1 MDGDLVRERPQL
13 AREAFDAL
21 NEESHI
27 RQSRSFGAPRA
38 GREGIG
44 TGVDGDRK
52 GAGLR
57 PGAIENVATVARAHV
72 HEDVAERGGYPGDL
86 TDVDVD
92 EALAEKSTHRAM
104 VARREPTS
112 SRRCKGH
119 DGQGDPY
126 GGVAMWRVLLLAS
139 LFALLGLATVA
150 SADCTSCLTSV
161 FVNRTTTTI
170 DLNFIATS
178 DDPTSL
184 PTSVNAVVMQV
195 DGQRTKCQN
204 ITLPKARTI
213 DGAVVYA
220 GTFSAYGLYSHSG
233 RVDLGGQIYE
243 FTVPLDGNAGTIALA
258 TDQTPLGGRG
268 FAVQVNAVPATP
280 HPVTVYFQDPAP
292 ATAATPPAPTL
303 PEINPTFVIGG
314 GLILITIVGAYI
326 DRRRAL
332 ARSLA
337 G

>member
-1 MDGDLVRERPQL
+1 ML
-13 AREAFDAL
+13 
-21 NEESHI
+21 
-27 RQSRSFGAPRA
+27 
-38 GREGIG
+38 
-44 TGVDGDRK
+44 
-52 GAGLR
+52 
-57 PGAIENVATVARAHV
+57 
-72 HEDVAERGGYPGDL
+72 
-86 TDVDVD
+86 
-92 EALAEKSTHRAM
+92 
-104 VARREPTS
+104 
-112 SRRCKGH
+112 
-119 DGQGDPY
+119 
-126 GGVAMWRVLLLAS
+126 RVLLLAS
-139 LFALLGLATVA
+139 LFAFLGLATVA
-150 SADCTSCLTSV
+150 YADCTSCLTSV

-178 DDPTSL
+178 DDPSSL
-184 PTSVNAVVMQV
+184 PNSVNAVVMQV

-243 FTVPLDGNAGTIALA
+243 FTVPLDGKAGTVALA

-268 FAVQVNAVPATP
+268 FSVQVNAAPVTP
-280 HPVTVYFQDPAP
+280 HPVTVYFQDAAP
-292 ATAATPPAPTL
+292 ATAATPPAAIL
-303 PEINPTFVIGG
+303 PEINPTLAIGG
-314 GLILITIVGAYI
+314 GLILVTIVGAYI

>member
-1 MDGDLVRERPQL
+1 
-13 AREAFDAL
+13 
-21 NEESHI
+21 
-27 RQSRSFGAPRA
+27 
-38 GREGIG
+38 
-44 TGVDGDRK
+44 
-52 GAGLR
+52 
-57 PGAIENVATVARAHV
+57 
-72 HEDVAERGGYPGDL
+72 
-86 TDVDVD
+86 
-92 EALAEKSTHRAM
+92 
-104 VARREPTS
+104 
-112 SRRCKGH
+112 
-119 DGQGDPY
+119 
-126 GGVAMWRVLLLAS
+126 MWRVLLLAS
-139 LFALLGLATVA
+139 VFALLGLATVA
-150 SADCTSCLTSV
+150 YADCTSCLTSV

-178 DDPTSL
+178 DDPSSL

-268 FAVQVNAVPATP
+268 FAVQVNAVPVTP
-280 HPVTVYFQDPAP
+280 HPVTVYFQDAAP
-292 ATAATPPAPTL
+292 AAAAATPLPLSL